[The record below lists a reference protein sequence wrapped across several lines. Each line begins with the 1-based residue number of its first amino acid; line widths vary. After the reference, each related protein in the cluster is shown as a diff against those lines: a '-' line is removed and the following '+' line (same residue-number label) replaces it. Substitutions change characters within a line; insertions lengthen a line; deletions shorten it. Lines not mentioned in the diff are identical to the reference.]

1 MASIAPVKRRE
12 KLNKRLLQQWF
23 AGYFLISP
31 FLFMLL
37 IFLIIAIG
45 MAIYYSFTRYDIL
58 SPAEWRGL
66 ANYTKILCIDP
77 DRCDDLFLS
86 QALPN
91 TFLYVLGV
99 VPAQTI
105 LALILAFAVDRI
117 TRFKGVLR
125 TLFYVPSVTSSVV
138 ISIIFIWLFAPDGI
152 VNQMIGPTIM
162 QVIGRILGMDYSGTG
177 INWLFSPKT
186 ALPTIMI
193 VNIWSTAA
201 TLMLIFTAAL
211 QNIPSTLYE
220 ASSIDGASQRQQFR
234 FVTLPMLTPV
244 IFFAVATGIIG
255 AFQVFDQIAI
265 ITQGGPL
272 GATTTMVYLTYQNA
286 FKQSTPQ
293 MGYASAMAMVLSVI
307 IIGVTIF
314 TRRLLDRDVTQ

>member
-1 MASIAPVKRRE
+1 MVTKASTRGRSRI
-12 KLNKRLLQQWF
+12 NKRELQQWF

-37 IFLIIAIG
+37 VFLILAIG

-58 SPAEWRGL
+58 SPAEFRGF
-66 ANYTKILCIDP
+66 ANYTKILCLEP

-99 VPAQTI
+99 VPAQTA
-105 LALILAFAVDRI
+105 LALVLAFAVDRI

-125 TLFYVPSVTSSVV
+125 TLFYIPSVTSSVV
-138 ISIIFIWLFAPDGI
+138 ISIIFIWLFSPDGI
-152 VNQMIGPTIM
+152 VNQIIGPSVM
-162 QVIGRILGMDYSGTG
+162 AVLGKVLGMEYSGTG
-177 INWLFSPKT
+177 INWLFSTKT
-186 ALPTIMI
+186 ALPTIML

-211 QNIPSTLYE
+211 QNIPTTLYE
-220 ASSIDGASQRQQFR
+220 ASSIDGATQRQQFQY
-234 FVTLPMLTPV
+234 VTLPMLTPV

-307 IIGVTIF
+307 IIAVTIF